1 MHLKHQVS
9 GHNGHRPKRPKTETA
24 TNRNGHKPKRPQTE
38 TATNHICIP
47 LLARYSDRCRIDVEL
62 MQFCGLDDG
71 IPLPKRRR
79 AVDVGIDISF
89 LHQQSRLKY
98 AILISVR
105 YQHSDVGPI

>member
-1 MHLKHQVS
+1 
-9 GHNGHRPKRPKTETA
+9 
-24 TNRNGHKPKRPQTE
+24 
-38 TATNHICIP
+38 
-47 LLARYSDRCRIDVEL
+47 
-62 MQFCGLDDG
+62 MQFCGQGDG

-79 AVDVGIDISF
+79 VVDVGIDISF